1 MAQPRPHRAP
11 AGNEP
16 ASHWARAVVEATE
29 DLVYVCSEDLT
40 VVYMNPALIRRTG
53 RDAIGERCH
62 RVLHG
67 LDDPCPWC
75 VNSIVIGQN
84 RSHTWEVQSPDDG
97 RWYHVVNTPIER
109 EGRRY
114 KVAIIRDITAR
125 REAEAERE
133 RMALAV
139 DQASDAIVIVDA
151 RGRVLSANPAYEAI
165 TGVPVEQARGR
176 RLGTVLE
183 TADPD
188 FDLEAAHRQLAE
200 TGRWRGRV
208 TKRRPDGR
216 EVILDAAATNVRAE
230 DGTFL
235 HGVCIF
241 RDVTREVE
249 WERERARTDRL
260 RALGTLAGG
269 IAHDFNNLLMGILG
283 SAELLESVVPPGD
296 PGRRHLERILRAGE
310 RARALVAQIL
320 QFSRSDPSGVERADL
335 RTEAEMA
342 ADLLRATTPSTV
354 EVTVRVPDRPCPVPL
369 DPAQAQ
375 QVVLNLA
382 TNAVKALGPRGGQV
396 QIEVV
401 TREFP
406 EGDPGLP
413 PDLSPGRYHRLAVS
427 DTGCGMPPG
436 ILDRIFEPFFTTRPV
451 GEGTGLGLS
460 VVYGVVRAAGGALR
474 VESEPGRG
482 SLFEVFLPVEPR
494 P

>member
-1 MAQPRPHRAP
+1 MAQPRAHRVP

-16 ASHWARAVVEATE
+16 PSHWARAVVEATE
-29 DLVYVCSEDLT
+29 DLVYVCSKDLI

-53 RDAIGERCH
+53 RNATGERCH

-67 LDDPCPWC
+67 LDEPCSWC
-75 VNSIVIGQN
+75 VNDLVIGQN

-109 EGRRY
+109 DGRRY

-139 DQASDAIVIVDA
+139 AQASDAIVIVDA
-151 RGRVLSANPAYEAI
+151 KGRVLSANPAYETI
-165 TGVPVEQARGR
+165 TGVPVEQALGR

-208 TKRRPDGR
+208 IKRRPDGR

-283 SAELLESVVPPGD
+283 SAELLESVVPPDG
-296 PGRRHLERILRAGE
+296 PGRRHLERILKAGE
-310 RARALVAQIL
+310 RARGLVAQIL
-320 QFSRSDPSGVERADL
+320 QFSRSGPSGGERTDL
-335 RTEAEMA
+335 CAEAEMA
-342 ADLLRATTPSTV
+342 ADLLRATTPSVV
-354 EVTVRVPDRPCPVPL
+354 EVTVRVPDRPCPVSL

-375 QVVLNLA
+375 QMVLNLT
-382 TNAVKALGPRGGQV
+382 TNAVKALGPDGGRV
-396 QIEVV
+396 HIEVT
-401 TREFP
+401 TREFS

-413 PDLSPGRYHRLAVS
+413 PDLAPGRYHRLAVS

-460 VVYGVVRAAGGALR
+460 VVYGVVQAAEGALR
-474 VESEPGRG
+474 VESKPGRG
-482 SLFEVFLPVEPR
+482 SLFEVFLPDEPR
-494 P
+494 A